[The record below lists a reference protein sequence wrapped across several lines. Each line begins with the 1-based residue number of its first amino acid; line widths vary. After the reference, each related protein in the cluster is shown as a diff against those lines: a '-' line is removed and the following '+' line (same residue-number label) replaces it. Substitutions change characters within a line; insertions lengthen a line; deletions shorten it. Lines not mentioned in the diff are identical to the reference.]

1 MGYRSNCLLAI
12 DTSAAHCAAAIF
24 LNGEIFSSV
33 REMKKGQAENLFEV
47 VEETFK
53 AANIEKSQ
61 IDLILVGIGPGN
73 FTGIR
78 IGLAAAKG
86 LALSLKIKIAGLNS
100 FQASLYGQTTHKIAK
115 INAPQNSY
123 YLGAING
130 DFEPKLVEG
139 NHTLNEFA
147 NRPRGKEFIENMAK
161 FGADINSS
169 LSQPAPL
176 YIKPPDAHTRTQKIS
191 MIK

>member
-86 LALSLKIKIAGLNS
+86 LALSLKIKIA
-100 FQASLYGQTTHKIAK
+100 
-115 INAPQNSY
+115 
-123 YLGAING
+123 
-130 DFEPKLVEG
+130 
-139 NHTLNEFA
+139 
-147 NRPRGKEFIENMAK
+147 
-161 FGADINSS
+161 
-169 LSQPAPL
+169 
-176 YIKPPDAHTRTQKIS
+176 
-191 MIK
+191 

>member
-33 REMKKGQAENLFEV
+33 REMKKGQAENLFEI

-86 LALSLKIKIAGLNS
+86 LALSLKIKIAGVNS
-100 FQASLYGQTTHKIAK
+100 FQASLYGQTAHKLAK
-115 INAPQNSY
+115 IQAPQNCY
-123 YLGAING
+123 YLGSINE
-130 DFEPKLVEG
+130 DFEPKLVED
-139 NHTLNEFA
+139 NNTLNEFGT
-147 NRPRGKEFIENMAK
+147 RPEGKEFIENMAK
-161 FGADINSS
+161 YGADIKYS
-169 LSQPAPL
+169 LSRPTPL
-176 YIKPPDAHTRTQKIS
+176 YIKKADAHPRAQKIS

>member
-1 MGYRSNCLLAI
+1 MGYRSNCLLAL

-24 LNGEIFSSV
+24 LNGEIFSTV
-33 REMKKGQAENLFEV
+33 REMKKGQAEKLFEV
-47 VEETFK
+47 VEETLK

-86 LALSLKIKIAGLNS
+86 LALSLKVKIAGVNS
-100 FQASLYGQTTHKIAK
+100 FQASLYGQTAHKIAK
-115 INAPQNSY
+115 IQAPQNYY
-123 YLGAING
+123 YLGSINE
-130 DFEPKLVEG
+130 DFEPKLVED
-139 NHTLNEFA
+139 NNTPNEFGT
-147 NRPRGKEFIENMAK
+147 RPGGKEFIENMAK
-161 FGADINSS
+161 FGADKKYS

-176 YIKPPDAHTRTQKIS
+176 YVKPPDAHVRPQKLSI
-191 MIK
+191 IK